1 MKLAITLPLAV
12 AMLAAP
18 AWTRASTN
26 LCVEELPVKITSGGI
41 LHAQPECVETLK
53 PDRLVISGGASAES
67 VRPKDG
73 SDQLDKTLAA
83 MRMYVQG
90 KNGKLI
96 ERERLRAAR
105 NAEQERNRD
114 NTPRLPFMQVQR
126 FEAEF
131 PVNADVDEALE
142 RLLKLGMDR
151 YGKDA
156 GLNAHQSRDYKQLT
170 SYRFTNLD
178 ESLRGAL
185 AACVRE
191 AARNTCGAGRAQACV
206 DGAKVLSAYAQTE
219 TVATRDGYRRT
230 MNLRVPGVGGSGGEG
245 DALEPLSANP
255 VRVRLVVSVTFP
267 SAQVKSSQ

>member
-12 AMLAAP
+12 AMLTSSAR
-18 AWTRASTN
+18 THASTN
-26 LCVEELPVKITSGGI
+26 LSVEDATGKITAAAS
-41 LHAQPECVETLK
+41 LYQQPECVETLK

-83 MRMYVQG
+83 MRTYVQS

-114 NTPRLPFMQVQR
+114 NTPRMPFMQVQR

-156 GLNAHQSRDYKQLT
+156 GLDAHQGRDYKQLT
-170 SYRFTNLD
+170 SYRFTTLD

-191 AARNTCGAGRAQACV
+191 AARSTCGAGRAQACV

-230 MNLRVPGVGGSGGEG
+230 LNLRVPGVGGSSGES

-255 VRVRLVVSVTFP
+255 VRVRLVISVTFP
-267 SAQVKSSQ
+267 PAPVKASQ